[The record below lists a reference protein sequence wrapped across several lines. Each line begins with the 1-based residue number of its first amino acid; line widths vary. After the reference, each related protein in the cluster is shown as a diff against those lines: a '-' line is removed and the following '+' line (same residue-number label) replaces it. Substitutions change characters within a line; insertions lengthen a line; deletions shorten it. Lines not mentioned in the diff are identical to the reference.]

1 MIEIMYILSTAIPVT
16 MTALGA
22 GIGQGLIGV
31 KAIEAMNIQ
40 PTATSEIN
48 RASTIGLSL
57 TETAAI
63 FGLVI
68 SIILNFDTSIPASY
82 EYAAIGRLGISI
94 AIGLSGF
101 MAGIASSLP
110 AQAACLSI
118 ARQPFFSNKIM
129 QLMLI
134 TQTIIMTPNIFGFVI
149 ALFINSQIAYVT
161 NLNEGL
167 KLLAAGLSI
176 GLGSIGPSI
185 GLSIFA
191 QAACTAISVNRKS
204 YAKILPFTFISEAI
218 IETPAI
224 FSFLI
229 SLLILNVHMPADA
242 PIIYGITLIAA
253 ALCMGLSTLMTG
265 ISTGTTGSIACFHI
279 GNNPEHY
286 SKISNICFFALAMID
301 TFAIYGFIVAIIL
314 FYTVQ

>member
-1 MIEIMYILSTAIPVT
+1 MIEMMYILSTAIPVT

-22 GIGQGLIGV
+22 GIGQGLIGF
-31 KAIEAMNIQ
+31 KAIEAMKIQ
-40 PTATSEIN
+40 PTASTEIN
-48 RASTIGLSL
+48 RALTIGLSL
-57 TETAAI
+57 TETASI

-68 SIILNFDTSIPASY
+68 SIILNFDTTIPQNY
-82 EYAAIGRLGISI
+82 NYAAYGRLGLTI

-101 MAGIASSLP
+101 MAGIVSSLP

-134 TQTIIMTPNIFGFVI
+134 TQTVIMTPHIFGFVI
-149 ALFINSQIAYVT
+149 ALFINTQIQLV
-161 NLNEGL
+161 NNINDGL

-185 GLSIFA
+185 GLSLFA
-191 QAACTAISVNRKS
+191 KAACTAISINRKS

-229 SLLILNVHMPADA
+229 SLLILHVHIPSDA

-253 ALCMGLSTLMTG
+253 ALCMGLSTLITG
-265 ISTGTTGSIACFHI
+265 ISTGITGSAACIHI

-286 SKISNICFFALAMID
+286 SKISNICFLALAMID
-301 TFAIYGFIVAIIL
+301 TFAIYGFIIAIIL
-314 FYTVQ
+314 LYTI